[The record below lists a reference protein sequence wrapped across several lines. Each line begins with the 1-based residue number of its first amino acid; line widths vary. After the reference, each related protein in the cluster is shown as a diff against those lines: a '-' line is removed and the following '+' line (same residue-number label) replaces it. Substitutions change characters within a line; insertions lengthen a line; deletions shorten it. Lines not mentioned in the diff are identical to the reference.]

1 MEVANKFCKK
11 KRERE
16 RERERETVRRSSWL
30 GLGKGI
36 MWKQPELRL
45 ERNPGS
51 QAGRLWVPG

>member
-1 MEVANKFCKK
+1 MEVANIFCKK
-11 KRERE
+11 KKK
-16 RERERETVRRSSWL
+16 ERERETVTRPSWL

>member
-1 MEVANKFCKK
+1 MEVANIFVKK
-11 KRERE
+11 KK
-16 RERERETVRRSSWL
+16 ERERETVTRPSWL

>member
-1 MEVANKFCKK
+1 MEVANIFCKKKK

-16 RERERETVRRSSWL
+16 RDSDKTSWL

-36 MWKQPELRL
+36 MWKQPALRL